1 MPESLFPFFSQV
13 YVFILP
19 SLLFFLFVNQKL
31 VISYF
36 LGLLLNVESDIFP
49 PLIAGRSGML
59 RVV

>member
-36 LGLLLNVESDIFP
+36 LGLLLNVEGDIFP